1 MAARAAL
8 FRNLSSYLLDHPQ
21 LFDQAVLN
29 CFLKKDR
36 TDAYAAYT
44 NCASEKEAGRFFV
57 DRADARVAAPFGVEL
72 EALDPDVFVA
82 HARPHVQR
90 HTRAKAGVQRDP
102 ELHHLAVRRDWLEDH
117 NRAAEGCEGCRM

>member
-1 MAARAAL
+1 MCVTRGAKGAAL

-57 DRADARVAAPFGVEL
+57 APPL
-72 EALDPDVFVA
+72 L
-82 HARPHVQR
+82 
-90 HTRAKAGVQRDP
+90 T
-102 ELHHLAVRRDWLEDH
+102 LL
-117 NRAAEGCEGCRM
+117 RAAGLCSCVEAGASLALVAPSNNATKRPLMLQFY